1 MQLALDTAT
10 WDIHLDS
17 TGNIACL
24 GVDRAAL
31 LSQRIKVRLQT
42 FMGECF
48 LDRSI
53 GVPYFTEILKK
64 SPDLGRVRSL
74 LAAVIATVEGVKKTL
89 TLELKFNQGTRQ
101 LNVDFRVLGDSG
113 EIAEGG
119 I

>member
-10 WDIHLDS
+10 WDIGLDGS
-17 TGNIACL
+17 GNIAVL
-24 GVDRAAL
+24 VDPSAL
-31 LSQRIKVRLQT
+31 LAQRIQCRLQT
-42 FMGECF
+42 FKGECF

-64 SPDLGRVRSL
+64 SPDLGRVMSL

-89 TLELKFNQGTRQ
+89 ALELKFNQGTRQ